1 MKVKVYLCSF
11 ASPDLDLSVRR
22 FINQASSINFYED
35 IKVFRKEDLSGK
47 IQKRISDLLKI
58 GKKRLYGYAIWKPNI
73 IINYLNSLPEN
84 SLLQYSDIGCHFNKN
99 GIDRLNYYISITN
112 KNNMMTFDYS
122 DPPKE
127 MMNFNY
133 QFQKFKEYELT
144 KGDLIK
150 YFGLNFESD
159 VVNSAQ
165 IWSGTFFMK
174 KCDFTFKIL
183 RFWEKVTKYI
193 ELIDDSK
200 SKSTNHKKFIENRHD
215 QSTFSI
221 ICKLNKVYSLSVS
234 ECEWAEFDSERRWD
248 HLKNYPILAKRDKK
262 FNVLKRFINRQKKN
276 LNRFFKK
283 FKKRVG

>member
-183 RFWEKVTKYI
+183 RFWEEVTKYI

-215 QSTFSI
+215 QSTLSI

-234 ECEWAEFDSERRWD
+234 ECEWAAFDGERIWD

>member
-183 RFWEKVTKYI
+183 RFWEEVTKYI

-215 QSTFSI
+215 QSILSI

-234 ECEWAEFDSERRWD
+234 ECEWAAFDGERRWD

>member
-1 MKVKVYLCSF
+1 MKAKVYLCSF
-11 ASPDLDLSVRR
+11 ASPDLDLSVKR
-22 FINQASSINFYED
+22 FINQASSINFYEG

-84 SLLQYSDIGCHFNKN
+84 SLLQYSDIGCHFNKY
-99 GIDRLNYYISITN
+99 GIDRLNYYISTTN

-159 VVNSAQ
+159 VVNAAQ
-165 IWSGTFFMK
+165 IWSGTFFLK
-174 KCDFTFKIL
+174 KCDFTLKIL
-183 RFWEKVTKYI
+183 QSWEEVTKYI

-200 SKSTNHKKFIENRHD
+200 SKSVNHEKFIENRHD

-221 ICKLNKVYSLSVS
+221 ICKLNKVYSVSAS
-234 ECEWAEFDSERRWD
+234 ECEWAEFSGERRWD

-262 FNVLKRFINRQKKN
+262 YNFLKRFFNRQKKN
-276 LNRFFKK
+276 FNRFFKK